1 MPLHRRLGLTCAVL
15 LALGAHAQDQCR
27 PAPRSAEPPKDSL
40 TDTRLLRR
48 LTLALTGQT
57 PPVEKYEA
65 LEAQPA
71 AQRAAALEA
80 ELEALLASPQFYEQ
94 MVRFGHDW
102 LAVPAYSKGAQ
113 GDAYQGDM
121 SGHLFRCAAT
131 TAHPGAYYAAG
142 ENGAPGDQ
150 CNSTTVEVNRVV
162 PWWNPTLPV
171 EVLGKA
177 GSDVKE
183 VLDPMGRPVDCGRA
197 RGGYYDPTLPAG
209 CGCGRNLEWCAP
221 LSGLGAGSNHDLRNA
236 QRRHPFEEPAR
247 LFAHLAWYDR
257 PLSDLVVG
265 NYSVGT
271 NWLRALYVRQGRQQ
285 GAMDLM
291 LDWWKSG
298 GEPSDPVHAAADPQA
313 WREFVV
319 ETLNPYFLA
328 RRDYQFDP
336 RTTTQPPDGLPS
348 AGVLTMMGP
357 LSAFPRERVRAAR
370 FLEMFACSS
379 FTPPPAGQSFPPYTG
394 DPATGG
400 TCLHCHRALDP
411 AAIFF
416 KRWDFGAES
425 YYVPWPFMPG
435 VGQHRVTAAW
445 VSGQY
450 PHSAADTSP
459 GFRWRNAFVPGTVM
473 TPVTAEQARANPEA
487 LLLDTMPPSSTLLGA
502 NGDGTMGPLGFG
514 KLLISSGAFDQ
525 CAVRKLYSRIV
536 GRELDPAAEAG
547 YVNKLAR
554 EFVARE
560 RKVKPFI
567 RYLATQP
574 EFRRGL

>member
-1 MPLHRRLGLTCAVL
+1 MHLPRRLGLTGAL
-15 LALGAHAQDQCR
+15 LLGLSASAQDQCK
-27 PAPRSAEPPKDSL
+27 PPPVSTEPPKDAL
-40 TDTRLLRR
+40 TDTRVLRR
-48 LTLALTGQT
+48 LTLALTGKT
-57 PPVEKYEA
+57 PAVEKYEQ
-65 LEAQPA
+65 LEATPA
-71 AQRAAALEA
+71 DQRAAALEA
-80 ELEALLASPQFYEQ
+80 ELDALLSSPPFYEQ

-102 LAVPAYSKGAQ
+102 LAVPAYTKGAQ

-121 SGHLFRCAAT
+121 SGHLFRCAGT
-131 TAHPGAYYAAG
+131 TMHAGAYYAVG
-142 ENGAPGDQ
+142 ENGSPGDQ
-150 CNSTTVEVNRVV
+150 CSAATAEVNMVV

-171 EVLGKA
+171 AVLGKA
-177 GSDVKE
+177 GTDVKT
-183 VLDPMGRPVDCGRA
+183 VVDSMGRTVDCGLA
-197 RGGYYDPTLPAG
+197 RGGYYDPSLAAG

-221 LSGLGAGSNHDLRNA
+221 LAGLNAGSNHDLINA

-247 LFAHLAWYDR
+247 LFGHLAWHDR

-285 GAMDLM
+285 GATDLM

-298 GEPSDPVHAAADPQA
+298 GEPADPLHAPADPQA

-328 RRDYQFDP
+328 RRDYQYDP
-336 RTTTQPPDGLPS
+336 RGATQPPDGLPS

-435 VGQHRVTAAW
+435 VGRHRVTAAW

-473 TPVTAEQARANPEA
+473 TPVTTAEAQANAEA
-487 LLLDTMPPSSTLLGA
+487 LFLDTMPASYTLLGA

-525 CAVRKLYSRIV
+525 CAVRKLYARVV

-560 RKVKPFI
+560 RKLKPFI
-567 RYLATQP
+567 RYLVTQP